1 MHNNGLL
8 TSWDAFLRAL
18 ELRFAPSKFEDP
30 IAALCKLSQTQLL
43 QDYITEFESIANRI
57 SGYPASFYLSCFIS
71 GLKPHLRREVTALQ
85 PTDMPQAVA
94 FAKLHDIKRLIEAE
108 MQDRRDKNLCYN
120 YDERYT
126 RDHRCKS
133 QFLLLVVPTAD
144 DISDSLPVQGSPPP
158 DDPSLEAGLIS
169 LHSLSGQWTPQTFRI
184 TGSLKGYEVHIMVDS
199 RATHNFIQ
207 SKVVHFLNLPLKPTS
222 SPLKVMVGNGDFLLC
237 TTYCP
242 QAQITLASLKFPID
256 LYPLDLSGTDIVLG
270 VQWLTQISPFIMDY
284 NVLCD
289 KDTNS
294 TPSRATATYPNT
306 RALLGR
312 FVTGFYTHLGVSRI
326 LSKLQAN
333 FYWANMRKDVHAF
346 VSQCTTCQ
354 QTKTPTRRP
363 PGLLQPIP
371 TPERCWEDLSLD
383 FIQLKNN
390 PLVFKK
396 YKDFKGLLCERDFEG
411 LSSVIYKYQIHK
423 TIPMVCKLHGFPR
436 SLILD
441 RDPIFFSQ
449 FWRELF
455 RLSGTKL
462 HMSTAYH
469 PQTDGQTKVANK
481 ILQQYL
487 RSFVHHRPSL
497 WGKLLPWAEWCFN
510 TTVKSSTGLTPF
522 EAMFGHPPP
531 NIPQNLIGDSLN
543 VAAHSE
549 VTTRDA
555 ILRKLHSNL
564 HKAQEAMKRWADTC
578 RRDLHFDIGDL
589 VYVRLRPRRQASVT
603 GPYLSKLQKR
613 YFSPF
618 KVLEKVGNVA
628 YKLDLPPTARIHNV
642 FHISLLQ
649 PLSLPPDIEDNQ
661 PILEPAAIL
670 NWKLSNDP
678 DDPQQLV
685 LIQWQGF
692 PLEETSWEPW
702 SQIKAQF
709 HLEDKATL
717 EPGGG
722 VRPISQYDPPDPL
735 SVQEEVITY
744 GRPQRIRNK
753 PPHLDDYV
761 TE

>member
-1 MHNNGLL
+1 M
-8 TSWDAFLRAL
+8 SA
-18 ELRFAPSKFEDP
+18 
-30 IAALCKLSQTQLL
+30 
-43 QDYITEFESIANRI
+43 
-57 SGYPASFYLSCFIS
+57 
-71 GLKPHLRREVTALQ
+71 
-85 PTDMPQAVA
+85 
-94 FAKLHDIKRLIEAE
+94 
-108 MQDRRDKNLCYN
+108 
-120 YDERYT
+120 
-126 RDHRCKS
+126 
-133 QFLLLVVPTAD
+133 
-144 DISDSLPVQGSPPP
+144 
-158 DDPSLEAGLIS
+158 
-169 LHSLSGQWTPQTFRI
+169 
-184 TGSLKGYEVHIMVDS
+184 
-199 RATHNFIQ
+199 
-207 SKVVHFLNLPLKPTS
+207 
-222 SPLKVMVGNGDFLLC
+222 
-237 TTYCP
+237 
-242 QAQITLASLKFPID
+242 
-256 LYPLDLSGTDIVLG
+256 
-270 VQWLTQISPFIMDY
+270 
-284 NVLCD
+284 D

-390 PLVFKK
+390 PL
-396 YKDFKGLLCERDFEG
+396 
-411 LSSVIYKYQIHK
+411 
-423 TIPMVCKLHGFPR
+423 
-436 SLILD
+436 
-441 RDPIFFSQ
+441 
-449 FWRELF
+449 
-455 RLSGTKL
+455 
-462 HMSTAYH
+462 
-469 PQTDGQTKVANK
+469 
-481 ILQQYL
+481 
-487 RSFVHHRPSL
+487 
-497 WGKLLPWAEWCFN
+497 
-510 TTVKSSTGLTPF
+510 
-522 EAMFGHPPP
+522 
-531 NIPQNLIGDSLN
+531 NLIGDSLN

-618 KVLEKVGNVA
+618 KVLEK
-628 YKLDLPPTARIHNV
+628 
-642 FHISLLQ
+642 